1 MHGTHIIQA
10 VKVHTGGG
18 SGYPAL
24 GPVNAFTTENVKR
37 HLFFT
42 DLFFTELNTRRTDK
56 RFGVSSKEGLTL

>member
-18 SGYPAL
+18 SGHPAL

-37 HLFFT
+37 HLFS
-42 DLFFTELNTRRTDK
+42 TESNTRRTDK

>member
-1 MHGTHIIQA
+1 MHEAHIIQA

-18 SGYPAL
+18 NGAPGL

-37 HLFFT
+37 HL
-42 DLFFTELNTRRTDK
+42 LSTELNTRRTDK

>member
-24 GPVNAFTTENVKR
+24 GPVNAFTTENAKR
-37 HLFFT
+37 HFLT
-42 DLFFTELNTRRTDK
+42 TELNTRRADK

>member
-42 DLFFTELNTRRTDK
+42 ELNTRRTDK